1 MKNQATV
8 QMVERIL
15 PTPEQQAEDFGSVRE
30 AHRMGTSEDY
40 VELIDDL
47 IKSTGKARLV
57 DVAERM
63 GISQPSAGKTIA
75 RLQRD
80 GLVTSAPDR
89 SIFLT
94 EEGKRLANHCR
105 QRHDTVY
112 RFLIALGIPEKIAKR
127 DSEGVEHHVSKETL
141 AAFKRFIGSPDRH
154 LK

>member
-30 AHRMGTSEDY
+30 AHRMETSEDY

-47 IKSTGKARLV
+47 IKSTGEARLV

-80 GLVTSAPDR
+80 GLVTSAP
-89 SIFLT
+89 
-94 EEGKRLANHCR
+94 
-105 QRHDTVY
+105 
-112 RFLIALGIPEKIAKR
+112 
-127 DSEGVEHHVSKETL
+127 
-141 AAFKRFIGSPDRH
+141 
-154 LK
+154 